1 MKESMLENVYLMLNL
16 RKAFIFTIAILLV
29 FTSGCSLFTPTKS
42 NSIHLTLG
50 NPSNAGNSDSNN
62 YLLVKKQYALSYNRD
77 KGIPNWVSW
86 ELNKSWLGDAPR
98 SNNFRP
104 DDTIPKEWKRV
115 LPNDYTRSGYDK
127 GHMTPSADRSNN
139 IEDNAATFLMTNIIP
154 QAPDNNQGY
163 WAELENYTR
172 TLANAGKQIYII
184 SGGYGQQ
191 GTIGKGKVAIPER
204 VFKVIV
210 ISEAGKGL
218 DGINESTRV
227 IAVDTPNYSGKK
239 ETSWRQY
246 LTTVDQLEKN
256 TGYDFLNY
264 VNESIQKVIESR
276 VDKDI
281 IKLNKF

>member
-1 MKESMLENVYLMLNL
+1 MFEL
-16 RKAFIFTIAILLV
+16 RKAFIFTIAILLL
-29 FTSGCSLFTPTKS
+29 FTSGCSLVAPTKS
-42 NSIHLTLG
+42 NSIHLRLG
-50 NPSNAGNSDSNN
+50 NPSNATKSDSNN

-86 ELNKSWLGDAPR
+86 ELNKSWLGDVPR
-98 SNNFRP
+98 SNNFKP

-115 LPNDYTRSGYDK
+115 LPNDYIRSGYDK

-139 IEDNAATFLMTNIIP
+139 AEDNAATFLMTNIIP

-163 WAELENYTR
+163 WADLENYTR
-172 TLANAGKQIYII
+172 ILANEGKQIYII

-210 ISEAGKGL
+210 VSEAGKDL

-227 IAVDTPNYSGKK
+227 IAVDTPNYNGKK
-239 ETSWRQY
+239 ESSWSQY
-246 LTTVDQLEKN
+246 LTTVDELEKK

-264 VNESIQKVIESR
+264 VDESIQKVIESK
-276 VDKDI
+276 VDRGV
-281 IKLNKF
+281 KLNKR